1 MDLLTNT
8 KREKWH
14 KFYPLALDGSNY
26 LTWRLDCVSYLTTAG
41 ADFVIEDEQETETAT
56 TTTTSTRQRRSNTT
70 TDTTQE
76 YEISQE
82 RRKLIANARNI
93 INDHIHP
100 RIKQNYI
107 HLSDPAKLWNSLKVF
122 DNRITMMLPAAL
134 QQWNNLRVSN
144 FENVNAYN
152 NQMQAF
158 SCNDQGMWTRKISNR
173 RRSNREDN

>member
-1 MDLLTNT
+1 MDLMTIT

-14 KFYPLALDGSNY
+14 KFYPLALDGSKY
-26 LTWRLDCVSYLTTAG
+26 LTWRLDCISYLTAAG
-41 ADFVIEDEQETETAT
+41 ADFVVEKNEQETETT
-56 TTTTSTRQRRSNTT
+56 TTITTTRQRRTNTN

-76 YEISQE
+76 QEISLE

-93 INDHIHP
+93 INDHVHP

-107 HLSDPAKLWNSLKVF
+107 HLSDPTKLWNALKVF

-144 FENVNAYN
+144 FDNVNAYN
-152 NQMQAF
+152 NQMQALVATIKA
-158 SCNDQGMWTRKISNR
+158 CGQGGLVTGLSVT
-173 RRSNREDN
+173 STHY